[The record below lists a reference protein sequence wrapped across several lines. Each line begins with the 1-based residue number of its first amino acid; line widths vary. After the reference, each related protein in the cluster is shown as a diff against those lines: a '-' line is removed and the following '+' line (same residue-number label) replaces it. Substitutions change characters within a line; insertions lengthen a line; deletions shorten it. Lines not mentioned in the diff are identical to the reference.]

1 MDTTQFFNDDKN
13 EQERLREALE
23 KLANIDLGEDKEPIN
38 YANVLSHSQ
47 DDWLKDV
54 IWKDLIWSKRTK
66 WESHLR
72 RHKKAFLICNVEEKK
87 FIGGPVVIDTAYNLS
102 QREKDIMLNRLYRCF
117 PDTNKE
123 ERESVGVGIAAGAL
137 QMITRRNWI
146 MGRAFLVE
154 SLLAL
159 NLPDTNFFY
168 ITLPTEGDHLSM
180 YTYHHIPLQVIEGGQ
195 QTTPVS

>member
-1 MDTTQFFNDDKN
+1 MDNTQFSNDDKN
-13 EQERLREALE
+13 EQERLKEALE
-23 KLANIDLGEDKEPIN
+23 KLATIDVGEYKDPIN

-47 DDWLKDV
+47 DDFLRKA
-54 IWKDLIWSKRTK
+54 IWTDLIFSKRTK

-72 RHKKAFLICNVEEKK
+72 RHKKAFLVCDVEEKK
-87 FIGGPVVIDTAYNLS
+87 FIGGPVVRDTGYNLS

-117 PDTNKE
+117 PATNKK

-137 QMITRRNWI
+137 QMITRRNWV

-168 ITLPTEGDHLSM
+168 ITLPIDENHFSM
-180 YTYHHIPLQVIEGGQ
+180 YTYHYIPLQIIEGDR
-195 QTTPVS
+195 QTMSAS

>member
-1 MDTTQFFNDDKN
+1 MDTTDFSNDDKN

-23 KLANIDLGEDKEPIN
+23 KLATLDLGEEKEPIN

-54 IWKDLIWSKRTK
+54 IWKDLILDKRTK

-72 RHKKAFLICNVEEKK
+72 RHKKAFLICHVEKEK

-123 ERESVGVGIAAGAL
+123 ERESVGVGIAAGAF
-137 QMITRRNWI
+137 QMITRRNWV

-168 ITLPTEGDHLSM
+168 ITLPRHEDHLSM
-180 YTYHHIPLQVIEGGQ
+180 YTYNHIPLQIIEGDRQ
-195 QTTPVS
+195 PMFVS